1 MRRVYSCAHQRLSAA
16 HITAMRT
23 ILKLAARGGS
33 NMTKNYLRFWS
44 VFVFGGGCTFL
55 LIMAAIGRPGSS
67 TAPISHERL
76 SPALA
81 NPEKRGPQKDPKTSF
96 EEFKKNFPKVD
107 YDAPE
112 PSDPTERTRRHN
124 KSKHYDNGRI
134 SKTPTHYSFG
144 FNNHWD
150 IGLPAL
156 PITQDSVIVVAST
169 LSRGAFLSNDKT
181 GVYTELSAKIEQ
193 VLKGTSSAVNEG
205 AVIDISRIGGVVGYS
220 TGEESLFSIDGQ
232 NMPTAGKRYLFFL
245 KPITDSQDFTIVTGY
260 ELSPSG
266 VTALDSPDQF
276 KEFNGMDEA
285 TFLLKVRSAIA
296 QQ

>member
-1 MRRVYSCAHQRLSAA
+1 M
-16 HITAMRT
+16 
-23 ILKLAARGGS
+23 AR
-33 NMTKNYLRFWS
+33 NYLRFS
-44 VFVFGGGCTFL
+44 IVCVVVGGACFFL
-55 LIMAAIGRPGSS
+55 LIMASIGSRESS
-67 TAPISHERL
+67 TAAVSYGRL

-96 EEFKKNFPKVD
+96 EEFKRKFPIVD

-112 PSDPTERTRRHN
+112 PSNPTERIRRHN
-124 KSKHYDNGRI
+124 KGKHYDNGRI
-134 SKTPTHYSFG
+134 SKTPTHYSFS

-150 IGLPAL
+150 VSLAAL
-156 PITQDSVIVVAST
+156 PIAQDTAIVVAST

-181 GVYTELSAKIEQ
+181 GIYTELSAKIEQ
-193 VLKGTSSAVNEG
+193 VLKGNSTVEQG
-205 AVIDISRIGGVVGYS
+205 VVIDISRIGGVVRYS